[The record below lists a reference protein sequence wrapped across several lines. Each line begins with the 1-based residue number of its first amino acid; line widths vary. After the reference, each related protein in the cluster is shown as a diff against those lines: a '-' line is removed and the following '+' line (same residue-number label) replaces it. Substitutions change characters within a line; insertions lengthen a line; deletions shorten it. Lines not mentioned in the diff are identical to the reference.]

1 MDKETENRE
10 LTYKA
15 FLLYTLLGGCCL
27 INLMNYFETCR
38 FNDNLKSQV
47 LLCHKILKK
56 KNLKIRHKL

>member
-27 INLMNYFETCR
+27 INLMNYFETYR
-38 FNDNLKSQV
+38 FNNILKSQV
-47 LLCHKILKK
+47 LLCHQLYKK
-56 KNLKIRHKL
+56 KFKNKT